1 MKSLGIENAIP
12 NLRERLASNPG
23 VFQKAKSIQSLYQGQ
38 RGLMV
43 VDVIS
48 SRMRNYEHRV
58 SAMLRIYKEETPDLS
73 LEHLATNPPPDLGLM
88 KGEAETMMAVSQ
100 ALLDYGKEAGISSE
114 DEICFS
120 WASKAEDAEV
130 AERIDRIPGI
140 GPALLQYLRLL
151 SGVDTI
157 KPDIWVRRE
166 MAKAGIA
173 VDLLSDA
180 GIVEVAREIA
190 KELEVSLAVLD
201 QLLWVYPD
209 PNESLYNGYLT

>member
-1 MKSLGIENAIP
+1 MKSLGIEIALP

-23 VFQKAKSIQSLYQGQ
+23 VYEKALAIQTIYAGQ

-73 LEHLATNPPPDLGLM
+73 LKYLADNPPPDLGLM
-88 KGEAETMMAVSQ
+88 KGEAETMMAV
-100 ALLDYGKEAGISSE
+100 AKELLKFGDELGLRSE
-114 DEICFS
+114 DEVCFT
-120 WASKAEDAEV
+120 WASNAEDSKV
-130 AERIDRIPGI
+130 ADRIDRIPGI

-151 SGVDTI
+151 SGIDTI
-157 KPDIWVRRE
+157 KPDVWVRRE
-166 MAKAGIA
+166 MSKAGIA

-180 GIVEVAREIA
+180 GIVEVAKEIA

-209 PNESLYNGYLT
+209 PDESLYNGYLT